1 MMLALGMFVFMR
13 QTLPHQTMQRES
25 DYRWPSNS
33 RIGKRDAFQFLGVGE
48 ENITLAGVLYPELT
62 GGKLTMTTLRLMAEE
77 GRAWPLLDG
86 TGMIYG
92 MYVISKVS
100 ETGSIFF
107 ADGTPRKIDF
117 TLSLTRVDESL
128 AALYGDI
135 GASLTNLLVVRYS
148 LQPADDNHSFGH
160 GKAESLAAL
169 AQSMFI
175 SGSALFLFLTGIQ
188 HLISPTPMT
197 DPGVGVIVT
206 IVALICTIILVSFQR
221 WVVRRTQS
229 QAVRADMLHY
239 QSDVMMN
246 GAILLALGLSWYG
259 WHRADALFALGI
271 GIYILYSALR
281 MGYEAVQSLLDRALP
296 DEERQEIIDIVTSW
310 PGVSGAHDL
319 RTRQSGPT
327 RFIQI
332 HLEMEDSL
340 PLVQAHMVA
349 DQVEQAILRR
359 FPGSDVIIHQD
370 PCSVV
375 PREGKRS
382 MLS

>member
-1 MMLALGMFVFMR
+1 MNQSYGRLVSRAAIAATAMASALLLIKIF
-13 QTLPHQTMQRES
+13 
-25 DYRWPSNS
+25 
-33 RIGKRDAFQFLGVGE
+33 
-48 ENITLAGVLYPELT
+48 
-62 GGKLTMTTLRLMAEE
+62 
-77 GRAWPLLDG
+77 AWW
-86 TGMIYG
+86 Y
-92 MYVISKVS
+92 
-100 ETGSIFF
+100 TGSVSI
-107 ADGTPRKIDF
+107 
-117 TLSLTRVDESL
+117 L
-128 AALYGDI
+128 AALVAALVDSLVDI
-135 GASLTNLLVVRYS
+135 AASLTNLLVVRYS
-148 LQPADDNHSFGH
+148 LQPADEEHTFGH

-188 HLISPTPMT
+188 HLVRPEPLQAA
-197 DPGVGVIVT
+197 GVGVVVT
-206 IVALICTIILVSFQR
+206 LIALVSTLALVTFQR
-221 WVVRRTQS
+221 WVVRKTQS

-246 GAILLALGLSWYG
+246 GAILVALGLSWYG

-296 DEERQEIIDIVTSW
+296 DEERQDIITIVTAW
-310 PGVSGAHDL
+310 PGIRGAHDL

-332 HLEMEDSL
+332 HLEMEDNL
-340 PLVQAHMVA
+340 PLVQAHVIA

-370 PCSVV
+370 PSSVV
-375 PREGKRS
+375 PAAQQGFFER
-382 MLS
+382 

>member
-1 MMLALGMFVFMR
+1 MNQSYGRLV
-13 QTLPHQTMQRES
+13 
-25 DYRWPSNS
+25 S
-33 RIGKRDAFQFLGVGE
+33 RAAIAA
-48 ENITLAGVLYPELT
+48 TA
-62 GGKLTMTTLRLMAEE
+62 MASLLLLIKIF
-77 GRAWPLLDG
+77 AWW
-86 TGMIYG
+86 Y
-92 MYVISKVS
+92 
-100 ETGSIFF
+100 TGSVSI
-107 ADGTPRKIDF
+107 
-117 TLSLTRVDESL
+117 L
-128 AALYGDI
+128 AALVDSLVDI

-188 HLISPTPMT
+188 HLVSPTPMT

-349 DQVEQAILRR
+349 DQVEYVYFTAFSGIGCDYPSGPLFRR
-359 FPGSDVIIHQD
+359 TQG
-370 PCSVV
+370 
-375 PREGKRS
+375 G
-382 MLS
+382 

>member
-1 MMLALGMFVFMR
+1 
-13 QTLPHQTMQRES
+13 
-25 DYRWPSNS
+25 
-33 RIGKRDAFQFLGVGE
+33 
-48 ENITLAGVLYPELT
+48 
-62 GGKLTMTTLRLMAEE
+62 
-77 GRAWPLLDG
+77 
-86 TGMIYG
+86 
-92 MYVISKVS
+92 
-100 ETGSIFF
+100 
-107 ADGTPRKIDF
+107 
-117 TLSLTRVDESL
+117 
-128 AALYGDI
+128 
-135 GASLTNLLVVRYS
+135 
-148 LQPADDNHSFGH
+148 
-160 GKAESLAAL
+160 
-169 AQSMFI
+169 MFI
-175 SGSALFLFLTGIQ
+175 SGSALFLFFDGYSTSGI
-188 HLISPTPMT
+188 SNT
-197 DPGVGVIVT
+197 DDRSRRRGYRDNCGANFVR
-206 IVALICTIILVSFQR
+206 LSFVSFQR

-281 MGYEAVQSLLDRALP
+281 MGYEAVQSLLDRALS

>member
-1 MMLALGMFVFMR
+1 MNQTYGRLVSRAAIAATAMASALLLIKIF
-13 QTLPHQTMQRES
+13 
-25 DYRWPSNS
+25 
-33 RIGKRDAFQFLGVGE
+33 
-48 ENITLAGVLYPELT
+48 
-62 GGKLTMTTLRLMAEE
+62 
-77 GRAWPLLDG
+77 AWW
-86 TGMIYG
+86 Y
-92 MYVISKVS
+92 
-100 ETGSIFF
+100 TGSVSI
-107 ADGTPRKIDF
+107 
-117 TLSLTRVDESL
+117 L
-128 AALYGDI
+128 AALVDSLVDI
-135 GASLTNLLVVRYS
+135 AASLTNLLVVRYS
-148 LQPADDNHSFGH
+148 LQPADDEHTFGH

-175 SGSALFLFLTGIQ
+175 SGSALFLTSIQ
-188 HLISPTPMT
+188 NLIKPTPMN
-197 DPGVGVIVT
+197 DPGVGIGVTVI
-206 IVALICTIILVSFQR
+206 ALICTIILVTFQR
-221 WVVRRTQS
+221 WVVRKTQS

-246 GAILLALGLSWYG
+246 GAILIALGLSWYG

-296 DEERQEIIDIVTSW
+296 DAERQEIIDIVTSW

-332 HLEMEDSL
+332 HLEMEDNL
-340 PLVQAHMVA
+340 PLVQAHFVA

-370 PCSVV
+370 PCSVA
-375 PREGKRS
+375 PREGRKFE
-382 MLS
+382 LV